1 MRCKWLVLTVGWI
14 AVLSTTSLVMGQ
26 VKEDP
31 ELVKKIEASERQSI
45 LEDAFDFSKEPV
57 LPEINAPSQESIRA
71 AIAKGINFLIGSQ
84 NKDGSWGS
92 PDQSRPFQI
101 YAPLPGAHDAFRAA
115 VTAMCVSALIE
126 TNSSQPEAKAAIERG
141 EKWLCENIGNVK
153 RATGDAIYNV
163 WSHAYSIQAFVR
175 LHERA
180 KGDEQRQTELK
191 KLLENQLVML
201 EHYESVDGGW
211 GYYDFVAGAAKPT
224 SSSTSFVNAT
234 VLIAMKEAESI
245 GVNSNPKIVKRAF
258 DATQRQQKPDFTYM
272 YGEYLKTTP
281 MRGINRPAGSL
292 GRSQAC
298 NVALRQ
304 WGDEKITDLVLKN
317 WLYRL
322 YVRNGWLSIGRKRP
336 IPHEAW
342 FQVAGYFYYYGHYY
356 AAYAIEE
363 LKPEDRPPY
372 QDHLA
377 AIILQYQETD
387 GSWWDYP
394 MYGYHRPYGTAFALM
409 TLQRCLRK

>member
-1 MRCKWLVLTVGWI
+1 MPCKWLSLVIGWTI
-14 AVLSTTSLVMGQ
+14 VLSVNSFAWCQ

-31 ELVKKIEASERQSI
+31 AWVEKIEASERQSI
-45 LEDAFDFSKEPV
+45 LENPFDFSKEPI
-57 LPEINAPSQESIRA
+57 LPAIDAPKQETIQA
-71 AIAKGINFLIGSQ
+71 AIANGVDFLIGSQ

-92 PDQSRPFQI
+92 PDQSRPYQI
-101 YAPLPGAHDAFRAA
+101 YAPLPGAHHAFRAA

-126 TNSSQPEAKAAIERG
+126 TNSPKSEAGVAIDLV
-141 EKWLCENIGNVK
+141 EKWLRENIGDVK
-153 RATGDAIYNV
+153 RATADAIYNV

-175 LHERA
+175 LHDRA
-180 KGDEQRQTELK
+180 KGNEQRQAELRG
-191 KLLENQLVML
+191 LIENQLKML
-201 EHYESVDGGW
+201 ENYESVDGGW

-234 VLIAMKEAESI
+234 ALIALKEAEKI
-245 GVNSNPKIVKRAF
+245 GVKSDPKIVKRAF
-258 DATQRQQKPDFTYM
+258 DATQRQQKPDFTYL
-272 YGEYLKTTP
+272 YGEYLKTGPT
-281 MRGINRPAGSL
+281 RGINRPAGSL

-304 WGDEKITDLVLKN
+304 WGDTKVTDLVLKN

-409 TLQRCLRK
+409 TLQRCLHQ